1 MMDNKK
7 AVLAQEE
14 SVQWHWLYNNS
25 TNEMKREAHGTQQS
39 RHINKIGEEAS
50 AAQRSDSLV

>member
-1 MMDNKK
+1 MTSNFLKSGGLSGHRPRE
-7 AVLAQEE
+7 ALI
-14 SVQWHWLYNNS
+14 NS